1 MPDKV
6 DVTIEIETYRMEIN
20 DYYKKFPLVFTV
32 MILLPI
38 PGIFWFIKWIKKKK
52 VLDQKRIEIQKMLND
67 LAPEIPLKEFL
78 DMKKRFNTARKY

>member
-6 DVTIEIETYRMEIN
+6 DVTIEIENYRMEIN
-20 DYYKKFPLVFTV
+20 DYYKKYPLVFTL

-38 PGIFWFIKWIKKKK
+38 PGIFWFIKWTKKKQA
-52 VLDQKRIEIQKMLND
+52 LDQRRIEIQKMLND
-67 LAPEIPLKEFL
+67 LAPSIPLEDFL